1 MLLGFND
8 IGFQPTKKY
17 NIKPYY
23 LIHLISFVSRKILY
37 KGCLLLL
44 LLFIQTRPLFSSKR
58 ISVMAFLDT
67 LSPKKSIE
75 GNDVHRF
82 DYPEVFVLILS
93 VILLAF
99 NFDFSPTAM
108 ALLVVICLPS
118 LMILIYNF
126 RRQRSFWTSNIVIIL
141 LSAVIGSIQF
151 CPIISLSLGA
161 LIGLR
166 IILSSPE
173 NHLKLIAVAII
184 TEIIFY
190 YVSVTLNSSEINC
203 HEGWIT
209 PVILLATMLVMLC
222 HFRHIYHEY
231 MQYETRAE
239 QATGRLSTMVSVI
252 NKLTRFVPPQIWEPI
267 VKADGPVSV
276 YNKRAKLTI
285 MFSDI
290 VGFTELSDSLS
301 ADNLADI
308 LNTYMHCM
316 TLIANKHGA
325 VLDKFIG
332 DGMVCFFGE
341 PNSRGP
347 RQDALDCVA
356 MAIDMRREM
365 RTLRQKWRLM
375 GFEGLDIRVGI
386 TTGYC
391 HVGNFGSN
399 NRLSYTLIGK
409 EANLASRL
417 EAVAGTGEIF
427 ISECTHDYIAHDY
440 DCEYVGGFQ
449 LKGFDNKV
457 NAWRVLDPDE
467 NKGQLSKWVDHTLP
481 GFNLHLNFRDMQD
494 NDYQDIRS
502 RLSLAL
508 ERIEQEEKA
517 LAWEISKASKKEGQ
531 HHK

>member
-1 MLLGFND
+1 
-8 IGFQPTKKY
+8 
-17 NIKPYY
+17 
-23 LIHLISFVSRKILY
+23 
-37 KGCLLLL
+37 
-44 LLFIQTRPLFSSKR
+44 
-58 ISVMAFLDT
+58 MAFLDT
-67 LSPKKSIE
+67 FSPKKSTE
-75 GNDVHRF
+75 GNAVSRF

-93 VILLAF
+93 VILIAF
-99 NFDFSPTAM
+99 HFEFSPTSM

-126 RRQRSFWTSNIVIIL
+126 RRQKSFWTSNIVIIL

-151 CPIISLSLGA
+151 CPIIALSLGA

-166 IILSSPE
+166 IILSSSE
-173 NHLKLIAVAII
+173 NHPKLITVAVVTVIV
-184 TEIIFY
+184 FY
-190 YVSVTLNSSEINC
+190 YVSVTLNSREIDC

-209 PVILLATMLVMLC
+209 PIILLSTMMVMLC

-231 MQYETRAE
+231 VHYETRAE
-239 QATGRLSTMVSVI
+239 QVVGRLSTMVSVI
-252 NKLTRFVPPQIWEPI
+252 NKLTRFVAPQVWEPI
-267 VKADGPVSV
+267 VKADGPVTVS
-276 YNKRAKLTI
+276 NKRAKLSI

-341 PNSRGP
+341 PNSNGP

-375 GFEGLDIRVGI
+375 GFEGLYIRVGI

-417 EAVAGTGEIF
+417 EAVAGKGEIF
-427 ISECTHDYIAHDY
+427 IGQSTYDYISYDY
-440 DCEYVGGFQ
+440 DCEYAGAFS
-449 LKGFDNKV
+449 LKGFDNKIS
-457 NAWRVLDPDE
+457 AWKVLDPDE
-467 NKGQLSKWVDHTLP
+467 NKGKLSKWVDHTLP

-502 RLSLAL
+502 RLNLAL
-508 ERIEQEEKA
+508 ERIEQEEQA
-517 LAWEISKASKKEGQ
+517 VAIEIIEASKKEFEN
-531 HHK
+531 HK

>member
-1 MLLGFND
+1 
-8 IGFQPTKKY
+8 
-17 NIKPYY
+17 
-23 LIHLISFVSRKILY
+23 
-37 KGCLLLL
+37 
-44 LLFIQTRPLFSSKR
+44 
-58 ISVMAFLDT
+58 MAFLDT
-67 LSPKKSIE
+67 FSPKKSIQ
-75 GNDVHRF
+75 GNDVCRF

-93 VILLAF
+93 VILLTIH
-99 NFDFSPTAM
+99 FDFSPRSM
-108 ALLVVICLPS
+108 ARLIVVCLPS

-126 RRQRSFWTSNIVIIL
+126 RRQKSFWTSNIVIIL
-141 LSAVIGSIQF
+141 LSVVIGSIQV
-151 CPIISLSLGA
+151 CPLISLSLAA

-173 NHLKLIAVAII
+173 NHLKLISVAVV
-184 TEIIFY
+184 TVIIFY
-190 YVSVTLNSSEINC
+190 YVSVILSSREIDC
-203 HEGWIT
+203 QTSWIT
-209 PVILLATMLVMLC
+209 PIILLATMLVILC

-231 MQYETRAE
+231 IHHEARAE
-239 QATGRLSTMVSVI
+239 QVVGRLSTMVSVI
-252 NKLTRFVPPQIWEPI
+252 NKLTRFVPPQVWEPI
-267 VKADGPVSV
+267 VKADSPVAV
-276 YNKRAKLTI
+276 ANKRAKLTI

-341 PNSRGP
+341 PSSRGP

-365 RTLRQKWRLM
+365 RTLRQKWRLL
-375 GFEGLDIRVGI
+375 GFEGLYIRVGI
-386 TTGYC
+386 STGYC

-417 EAVAGTGEIF
+417 EAVAGKGEIY
-427 ISECTHDYIAHDY
+427 ISESTHDYIAHDF
-440 DCEYVGGFQ
+440 DCEYAGAFQ
-449 LKGFDNKV
+449 LKGFDNKMS
-457 NAWRVLDPDE
+457 AWKVLDPDE
-467 NKGQLSKWVDHTLP
+467 NKGKLSKWVDHTLP

-494 NDYQDIRS
+494 NDYQDIRI
-502 RLSLAL
+502 RLNLAL

-517 LAWEISKASKKEGQ
+517 VAIEISKASKKEAQ

>member
-1 MLLGFND
+1 
-8 IGFQPTKKY
+8 
-17 NIKPYY
+17 
-23 LIHLISFVSRKILY
+23 
-37 KGCLLLL
+37 
-44 LLFIQTRPLFSSKR
+44 
-58 ISVMAFLDT
+58 MAFLDT
-67 LSPKKSIE
+67 FSPKKSIQ
-75 GNDVHRF
+75 GNDVCRF

-93 VILLAF
+93 VILLTIH
-99 NFDFSPTAM
+99 FDFSPMSM
-108 ALLVVICLPS
+108 ARLIVVCLPS

-126 RRQRSFWTSNIVIIL
+126 RRQKSFWTSNIVIIL
-141 LSAVIGSIQF
+141 LSVVIGSIQL
-151 CPIISLSLGA
+151 CPLISLSLAA

-173 NHLKLIAVAII
+173 NHLKLISVAVV
-184 TEIIFY
+184 TVIIFY
-190 YVSVTLNSSEINC
+190 YVSVILSSREIDC
-203 HEGWIT
+203 QTSWIT
-209 PVILLATMLVMLC
+209 PIILLATMMVILF

-231 MQYETRAE
+231 IHYEARAE
-239 QATGRLSTMVSVI
+239 QAVGRLSTMVSVI
-252 NKLTRFVPPQIWEPI
+252 NKLTRFVPPQVWEPI
-267 VKADGPVSV
+267 VKADSPVTV
-276 YNKRAKLTI
+276 ANKRAKLTI

-341 PNSRGP
+341 PSSRGP

-365 RTLRQKWRLM
+365 RTLRQKWRLL
-375 GFEGLDIRVGI
+375 GFEGLYIRVGI
-386 TTGYC
+386 STGYC

-417 EAVAGTGEIF
+417 EAVAGKGEIY
-427 ISECTHDYIAHDY
+427 ISESTHDYIAHDF
-440 DCEYVGGFQ
+440 DCEYAGAFQ
-449 LKGFDNKV
+449 LKGFDNKMS
-457 NAWRVLDPDE
+457 AWKVLDPDE
-467 NKGQLSKWVDHTLP
+467 NKGKLSKWVDHTLP

-494 NDYQDIRS
+494 NDYQDIRI
-502 RLSLAL
+502 RLNLAL

-517 LAWEISKASKKEGQ
+517 VAIEISKASKKEAQ

>member
-1 MLLGFND
+1 
-8 IGFQPTKKY
+8 
-17 NIKPYY
+17 
-23 LIHLISFVSRKILY
+23 
-37 KGCLLLL
+37 
-44 LLFIQTRPLFSSKR
+44 
-58 ISVMAFLDT
+58 MAFLDT
-67 LSPKKSIE
+67 FSPKKFIQ
-75 GNDVHRF
+75 GNDVYRF

-93 VILLAF
+93 VILLTIH
-99 NFDFSPTAM
+99 FDFSPTSM
-108 ALLVVICLPS
+108 ARLIIVCLPS

-126 RRQRSFWTSNIVIIL
+126 RRQKSFWTSNIVIIL
-141 LSAVIGSIQF
+141 LSVVIGSIQV
-151 CPIISLSLGA
+151 CPLISLSLAA

-173 NHLKLIAVAII
+173 NHLKLISVAVV
-184 TEIIFY
+184 TVIIFY
-190 YVSVTLNSSEINC
+190 YVSVILSIREIDC
-203 HEGWIT
+203 QTSWIT
-209 PVILLATMLVMLC
+209 PIILLATMLVILC

-231 MQYETRAE
+231 IHYEARAE
-239 QATGRLSTMVSVI
+239 QAVGRLSTMVSVI
-252 NKLTRFVPPQIWEPI
+252 NKLTRFVPPQVWESI
-267 VKADGPVSV
+267 VKADSPVTV
-276 YNKRAKLTI
+276 ANKRAKLTI

-341 PNSRGP
+341 PSSRGP

-375 GFEGLDIRVGI
+375 GFEGLYIRVGI
-386 TTGYC
+386 STGYC

-417 EAVAGTGEIF
+417 EAVAGKGEIY
-427 ISECTHDYIAHDY
+427 ISESTHDYIAHDF
-440 DCEYVGGFQ
+440 DCEYAGAFQ
-449 LKGFDNKV
+449 LKGFDNKMS
-457 NAWRVLDPDE
+457 AWKVLDPDE
-467 NKGQLSKWVDHTLP
+467 NKGKLSKWVDHTLP

-494 NDYQDIRS
+494 NDYQDIRI
-502 RLSLAL
+502 RLNLAL

-517 LAWEISKASKKEGQ
+517 VAIEISKASKKEAQ

>member
-1 MLLGFND
+1 MAL
-8 IGFQPTKKY
+8 
-17 NIKPYY
+17 
-23 LIHLISFVSRKILY
+23 VEASRPKTPV
-37 KGCLLLL
+37 KD
-44 LLFIQTRPLFSSKR
+44 SDSK
-58 ISVMAFLDT
+58 T
-67 LSPKKSIE
+67 YQ
-75 GNDVHRF
+75 F
-82 DYPEVFVLILS
+82 DYPEIFVLILT
-93 VILLAF
+93 VILLAVHF
-99 NFDFSPTAM
+99 NFSATSM
-108 ALLVVICLPS
+108 ALAVIVCLPS
-118 LMILIYNF
+118 LMILIYNY
-126 RRQRSFWTSNIVIIL
+126 RRQSSFWTSNIVIIL

-151 CPIISLSLGA
+151 CAVIALSLAA

-166 IILSSPE
+166 VILSRPE
-173 NHLKLIAVAII
+173 NHLKLIAVSVVTMIV
-184 TEIIFY
+184 FY
-190 YVSVTLNSSEINC
+190 YVSVTLSSAEIDC
-203 HEGWIT
+203 HESLIT
-209 PVILLATMLVMLC
+209 PVVLLASMIVILC
-222 HFRHIYHEY
+222 HFRHVYHDY
-231 MQYETRAE
+231 INYEARAQ
-239 QATGRLSTMVSVI
+239 QAVGRLNTMVSVI
-252 NKLTRFVPPQIWEPI
+252 NKLTRFVPPQVWEPI
-267 VKADGPVSV
+267 VKSDSPVSV
-276 YNKRAKLTI
+276 ENKRAKLTI

-365 RTLRQKWRLM
+365 RTLRQKWRLL
-375 GFEGLDIRVGI
+375 GFEGLYIRIGI

-417 EAVAGTGEIF
+417 EAVASKGQIF
-427 ISECTHDYIAHDY
+427 ISKSTHDYISHDY
-440 DCEYVGGFQ
+440 DCEYAGAFQ

-457 NAWRVLDPDE
+457 SAWQVLDPDE

-494 NDYQDIRS
+494 NDYQDIRD
-502 RLSLAL
+502 RLNLAL
-508 ERIEQEEKA
+508 ERIEQQEKA
-517 LAWEISKASKKEGQ
+517 VALEIIAASKQENAS
-531 HHK
+531 HN

>member
-1 MLLGFND
+1 
-8 IGFQPTKKY
+8 
-17 NIKPYY
+17 
-23 LIHLISFVSRKILY
+23 
-37 KGCLLLL
+37 
-44 LLFIQTRPLFSSKR
+44 
-58 ISVMAFLDT
+58 MAFLDT
-67 LSPKKSIE
+67 FSPKKSIQ
-75 GNDVHRF
+75 GNDVCRF

-93 VILLAF
+93 VILLTIH
-99 NFDFSPTAM
+99 FDFSPMSM
-108 ALLVVICLPS
+108 ARLIVVCLPS

-126 RRQRSFWTSNIVIIL
+126 RRQKSFWTSNIVIIL
-141 LSAVIGSIQF
+141 LSVVIGSIQL
-151 CPIISLSLGA
+151 CPLISLSLAA

-173 NHLKLIAVAII
+173 NHLKLISVAVV
-184 TEIIFY
+184 TVIIFY
-190 YVSVTLNSSEINC
+190 YVSVILSSREIDC
-203 HEGWIT
+203 QTSWIT
-209 PVILLATMLVMLC
+209 PIILLATMMVILF

-231 MQYETRAE
+231 IHYEARAE
-239 QATGRLSTMVSVI
+239 QAVGRLSTMVSVI
-252 NKLTRFVPPQIWEPI
+252 NKLTRFVPPQVWEPI
-267 VKADGPVSV
+267 VKADSPVTV
-276 YNKRAKLTI
+276 ANKRAKLTI

-341 PNSRGP
+341 PSSRGP

-375 GFEGLDIRVGI
+375 GFEGLYIRVGI
-386 TTGYC
+386 STGYC

-417 EAVAGTGEIF
+417 EAVAGKGEIY
-427 ISECTHDYIAHDY
+427 ISESTHDYIAHDF
-440 DCEYVGGFQ
+440 DCEYAGAFQ
-449 LKGFDNKV
+449 LKGFDNKMS
-457 NAWRVLDPDE
+457 AWKVLDPDE
-467 NKGQLSKWVDHTLP
+467 NKGKLSKWVDHTLP

-494 NDYQDIRS
+494 NDYQDIRI
-502 RLSLAL
+502 RLNLAL

-517 LAWEISKASKKEGQ
+517 VAIEISKASKKEAQ

>member
-1 MLLGFND
+1 MAL
-8 IGFQPTKKY
+8 
-17 NIKPYY
+17 
-23 LIHLISFVSRKILY
+23 VEASRPKTPV
-37 KGCLLLL
+37 KD
-44 LLFIQTRPLFSSKR
+44 SDSK
-58 ISVMAFLDT
+58 T
-67 LSPKKSIE
+67 YQ
-75 GNDVHRF
+75 F
-82 DYPEVFVLILS
+82 DYPEIFVLILT
-93 VILLAF
+93 VILLAVHF
-99 NFDFSPTAM
+99 NFSATSM
-108 ALLVVICLPS
+108 ALAVIVCLPS
-118 LMILIYNF
+118 LMILIYNY
-126 RRQRSFWTSNIVIIL
+126 RRQSSFWTSNIVIIL

-151 CPIISLSLGA
+151 CAVIALSLAA

-166 IILSSPE
+166 VILSRPE
-173 NHLKLIAVAII
+173 NHLKLIAVSVVTMIV
-184 TEIIFY
+184 FY
-190 YVSVTLNSSEINC
+190 YVSVTLSSAEIDC
-203 HEGWIT
+203 HESLIT
-209 PVILLATMLVMLC
+209 PVVLLASMIVILC
-222 HFRHIYHEY
+222 HFRHVYHDY
-231 MQYETRAE
+231 INYEARAQ
-239 QATGRLSTMVSVI
+239 QAVGRLNTMVSVI
-252 NKLTRFVPPQIWEPI
+252 NKLTRFVPPQVWEPI
-267 VKADGPVSV
+267 VKSDSPVSV
-276 YNKRAKLTI
+276 ENKRAKLTI

-365 RTLRQKWRLM
+365 RTLRQKWRLL
-375 GFEGLDIRVGI
+375 GFEGLYIRIGI

-417 EAVAGTGEIF
+417 EAVAAKGQIF
-427 ISECTHDYIAHDY
+427 ISESTHDYISHDY
-440 DCEYVGGFQ
+440 DCEYAGAFQ

-457 NAWRVLDPDE
+457 SAWQVLDPDE

-494 NDYQDIRS
+494 NDYQDIRD
-502 RLSLAL
+502 RLNLAL
-508 ERIEQEEKA
+508 ERIGQQEKA
-517 LAWEISKASKKEGQ
+517 VALEIISASKQENSS
-531 HHK
+531 HN

>member
-1 MLLGFND
+1 MAL
-8 IGFQPTKKY
+8 
-17 NIKPYY
+17 
-23 LIHLISFVSRKILY
+23 VEASRPKTPV
-37 KGCLLLL
+37 KD
-44 LLFIQTRPLFSSKR
+44 SDSK
-58 ISVMAFLDT
+58 T
-67 LSPKKSIE
+67 YQ
-75 GNDVHRF
+75 F
-82 DYPEVFVLILS
+82 DYPEIFVLILT
-93 VILLAF
+93 VILLAVHF
-99 NFDFSPTAM
+99 NFSATSM
-108 ALLVVICLPS
+108 ALAVIVCLPS
-118 LMILIYNF
+118 LMILIYNY
-126 RRQRSFWTSNIVIIL
+126 RRQSSFWTSNIVIIL
-141 LSAVIGSIQF
+141 LSVVIGSIQF
-151 CPIISLSLGA
+151 CAVIALSLAA

-166 IILSSPE
+166 VILSSPE
-173 NHLKLIAVAII
+173 NHLKLIAVSVVTMIV
-184 TEIIFY
+184 FY
-190 YVSVTLNSSEINC
+190 YVSVTLSSAEIDC
-203 HEGWIT
+203 HDSLVT
-209 PVILLATMLVMLC
+209 PVVLLASMIVILC
-222 HFRHIYHEY
+222 HFRHVYHDY
-231 MQYETRAE
+231 INYEARAQ
-239 QATGRLSTMVSVI
+239 QAVGRLNTMVSVI
-252 NKLTRFVPPQIWEPI
+252 NKLTRFVPPQVWEPI
-267 VKADGPVSV
+267 VKSDSPVSV
-276 YNKRAKLTI
+276 ENKRAKLTI

-365 RTLRQKWRLM
+365 RTLRQKWRLL
-375 GFEGLDIRVGI
+375 GFEGLYIRIGI

-417 EAVAGTGEIF
+417 EAVAAKGQIF
-427 ISECTHDYIAHDY
+427 ISESTHDYISHDY
-440 DCEYVGGFQ
+440 DCEYAGAFQ

-457 NAWRVLDPDE
+457 SAWQVLDPDE

-494 NDYQDIRS
+494 NDYQDIRD
-502 RLSLAL
+502 RLNLAL
-508 ERIEQEEKA
+508 ERIEQQEKA
-517 LAWEISKASKKEGQ
+517 VALEIIAASKQENAN
-531 HHK
+531 HN

>member
-1 MLLGFND
+1 
-8 IGFQPTKKY
+8 
-17 NIKPYY
+17 
-23 LIHLISFVSRKILY
+23 
-37 KGCLLLL
+37 
-44 LLFIQTRPLFSSKR
+44 
-58 ISVMAFLDT
+58 MAFLDT
-67 LSPKKSIE
+67 FSPKKSIQ
-75 GNDVHRF
+75 GNDVCRF

-93 VILLAF
+93 VILLTIH
-99 NFDFSPTAM
+99 FDFSPTSM
-108 ALLVVICLPS
+108 ARLIIVCLPS

-126 RRQRSFWTSNIVIIL
+126 RRQKSFWTSNIVIIL
-141 LSAVIGSIQF
+141 LSVVIGSIQV
-151 CPIISLSLGA
+151 CPLISLSLAA

-173 NHLKLIAVAII
+173 NHLKLISVAVV
-184 TEIIFY
+184 TVIIFY
-190 YVSVTLNSSEINC
+190 YVSVILSSREIDC
-203 HEGWIT
+203 QTSWIT
-209 PVILLATMLVMLC
+209 PIILLATMLVILC

-231 MQYETRAE
+231 IHHEARAE
-239 QATGRLSTMVSVI
+239 QVVGRLSTMVSVI
-252 NKLTRFVPPQIWEPI
+252 NKLTRFVPPQVWEPI
-267 VKADGPVSV
+267 VKANSPVAV
-276 YNKRAKLTI
+276 ANKRAKLTI

-341 PNSRGP
+341 PSSRGP

-375 GFEGLDIRVGI
+375 GFEGLYIRVGI
-386 TTGYC
+386 STGYC

-417 EAVAGTGEIF
+417 EAVAGKGEIY
-427 ISECTHDYIAHDY
+427 ISESTHDYIAHDF
-440 DCEYVGGFQ
+440 DCEYAGAFQ
-449 LKGFDNKV
+449 LKGFDNKMS
-457 NAWRVLDPDE
+457 AWKVLDPDE
-467 NKGQLSKWVDHTLP
+467 NKGKLSKWVDHTLP

-494 NDYQDIRS
+494 NDYQDIRI
-502 RLSLAL
+502 RLNLAL

-517 LAWEISKASKKEGQ
+517 VAIEISKASKKEAQ